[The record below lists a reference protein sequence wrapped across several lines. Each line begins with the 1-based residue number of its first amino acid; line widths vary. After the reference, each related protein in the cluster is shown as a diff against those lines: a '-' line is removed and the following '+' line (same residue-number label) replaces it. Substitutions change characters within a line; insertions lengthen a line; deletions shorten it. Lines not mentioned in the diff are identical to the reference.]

1 MVTMFGRADARR
13 PQRIERRP
21 RKRTD
26 STRRSTNRI
35 ITARA
40 GGDNMSRS
48 SGGVRRN
55 SLAAAAVLLLL
66 ALGASTLAGQ
76 GTHPVSGRRIAG
88 VMGHTGAAWLD
99 RPERESEEEPERAI
113 AALSLRPGDVVA
125 DLGAGSGYYTVRLAR
140 AVGETGRVFAVDIQ
154 PEMLAILRSKVEKNR
169 LSNVELVLGGE
180 DDPRLP
186 PASSDLV
193 LMVDVYHELARPQQ
207 MLRAI
212 KRALKPGG
220 RLVLIEFRKE
230 MASVPIRE
238 EHKMSVKDARLELE
252 AEGYRL
258 DRVIDVLPWQHIFV
272 FRP

>member
-1 MVTMFGRADARR
+1 
-13 PQRIERRP
+13 
-21 RKRTD
+21 
-26 STRRSTNRI
+26 
-35 ITARA
+35 
-40 GGDNMSRS
+40 MSRS
-48 SGGVRRN
+48 IGGARRN

-88 VMGHTGAAWLD
+88 VMGHAGAAWLD
-99 RPERESEEEPERAI
+99 RPERESEEEPGRAI

-186 PASSDLV
+186 AASSDLV

-252 AEGYRL
+252 AEGYRF
-258 DRVIDVLPWQHIFV
+258 DRVIDVLPWQHILV